1 MGQDVDAVGV
11 QAHPDWADRLDGPVT
26 SPSAQ
31 HSMAAPW
38 TRRGDPPSLRRSEE
52 TVYVGTTY
60 SPRMTSDEE
69 EAAVPATVDTADVT
83 EVLQDHP
90 VRIGVLFGSTVR
102 GTETP
107 ESDVDVAVA
116 FEESLPSADRHRARI
131 DLVVDLMETLGVN
144 DVDVT
149 DLDGV
154 RPAVGVSALRTGAVL
169 VGDPDRIDRL
179 REAFESRT
187 TDRTHDERM
196 RALDELIDRLEEAV

>member
-1 MGQDVDAVGV
+1 M
-11 QAHPDWADRLDGPVT
+11 T
-26 SPSAQ
+26 
-31 HSMAAPW
+31 
-38 TRRGDPPSLRRSEE
+38 SEE
-52 TVYVGTTY
+52 
-60 SPRMTSDEE
+60 EE

-196 RALDELIDRLEEAV
+196 RALDELFARVEEAV